1 VSDFGLVKLAP
12 EGKFSVETRLAGTFG
27 YLAPEYAVTGR
38 VTTKADVFS
47 FGVVLMELLTG
58 RRALDETQSEENM
71 HLVTWFQRMM
81 IKNNNN
87 FRSAV
92 DPTMNADDETYNTM
106 TIVAELAGHCTSREP
121 YQRPDMSHVV
131 NVLAPLVE
139 QWKPSRKHGDEE
151 ACSSG
156 EDLELSL
163 PQALKQWQ
171 EFEFDGDMTY
181 TQRFDDSKS
190 SLPVRPTGFA
200 DSFTS
205 TDGR

>member
-1 VSDFGLVKLAP
+1 MV
-12 EGKFSVETRLAGTFG
+12 
-27 YLAPEYAVTGR
+27 AVTGR

-47 FGVVLMELLTG
+47 FGVVLMELLIG
-58 RRALDETQSEENM
+58 RRALDETQTEENM

-81 IKNNNN
+81 IKNKND

-92 DPTMNADDETYNTM
+92 DPTMNVDDETYKTM

-121 YQRPDMSHVV
+121 YQRPDMSHCV

-139 QWKPSRKHGDEE
+139 QWKPSASRGDQE
-151 ACSSG
+151 ACGSG
-156 EDLELSL
+156 DADVELSL

-171 EFEFDGDMTY
+171 EFEFEGDLTY
-181 TQRFDDSKS
+181 TQRLDDTQC
-190 SLPVRPTGFA
+190 SLPVRPHGFA

>member
-1 VSDFGLVKLAP
+1 
-12 EGKFSVETRLAGTFG
+12 
-27 YLAPEYAVTGR
+27 
-38 VTTKADVFS
+38 
-47 FGVVLMELLTG
+47 
-58 RRALDETQSEENM
+58 M

-87 FRSAV
+87 FRSSV
-92 DPTMNADDETYNTM
+92 DHTMNVDDETYSTM

-121 YQRPDMSHVV
+121 HQRPDMSHVV

-139 QWKPSRKHGDEE
+139 QWKPSTRHGEEE
-151 ACSSG
+151 ACGSG

-190 SLPVRPTGFA
+190 SLPVRPLGFA